1 MCSKGLISV
10 SPFDTVKL
18 LTIPD
23 SGIFGVLL
31 FFPHSCRSLFP
42 SFFPVLPTSVSPLLW
57 VFGFGNSS
65 AVAPVYSSAHS
76 KLRSHYSTD
85 RHYFVVVGF
94 SLSLCSGVFRCSL
107 QFCALSRW
115 SRNTFLNT
123 THTYKDISMRSHKHT
138 LTSEWNE
145 HSWIETVWSAQ
156 CVEGLCSLLL
166 Y

>member
-1 MCSKGLISV
+1 MDSHCLCSKGPISV

-31 FFPHSCRSLFP
+31 FFLIPVEVYSPVFSLYSPPLF
-42 SFFPVLPTSVSPLLW
+42 PLLW

-85 RHYFVVVGF
+85 RHSFVVVGF
-94 SLSLCSGVFRCSL
+94 SKTLCSEVFRCSL

-115 SRNTFLNT
+115 WRNTFCLWIPPTPTRTLACVHTNT
-123 THTYKDISMRSHKHT
+123 HSHQRGMST
-138 LTSEWNE
+138 AAS
-145 HSWIETVWSAQ
+145 SPSA
-156 CVEGLCSLLL
+156 
-166 Y
+166 